1 MLCYQQRFISPTE
14 PLTSDRFAS
23 LVVGDAV
30 VKTISEVRQLI
41 GAGQKN
47 AAQQRKRTLPM
58 IIWQATFDETVSKR
72 GNRGRWRK

>member
-23 LVVGDAV
+23 LVVSDAV

-47 AAQQRKRTLPM
+47 AAQRRKRTLPM
-58 IIWQATFDETVSKR
+58 IGGQSLGA
-72 GNRGRWRK
+72 RKLRKLGFLL